1 MVAGRA
7 VARTLRIG
15 EDVVLRRQH
24 LHARAKPRCET
35 QKRVCAH
42 MATRLAA
49 CVRAC
54 RCAPRARAGSVSC
67 RPLKSPGEPGSR
79 DERPGSRM
87 PSASAPRS
95 PPSAP
100 QPAHFPSR
108 LRSPAPWRPS
118 YHSRTVSLA
127 CTARRSP
134 EQMRDCHTAQN
145 HQLTTHHTTLLPPTP
160 HTTHRT
166 PPRPTGLHTVSNPQ
180 STPLT
185 VFLAGLAAVRSGR
198 ALDGAKIRSGR
209 NFQQSTAAFHT
220 VNRGR
225 WITRCIYNCM

>member
-1 MVAGRA
+1 
-7 VARTLRIG
+7 
-15 EDVVLRRQH
+15 
-24 LHARAKPRCET
+24 
-35 QKRVCAH
+35 

-49 CVRAC
+49 FVRAC

-100 QPAHFPSR
+100 QPARFPSR

-145 HQLTTHHTTLLPPTP
+145 HQLTTHHTTLLPP
-160 HTTHRT
+160 HTTHHTRHT
-166 PPRPTGLHTVSNPQ
+166 TTAHRIAHRKQSPVYATHRVLGWTG
-180 STPLT
+180 
-185 VFLAGLAAVRSGR
+185 GC
-198 ALDGAKIRSGR
+198 AKRKGVGWSKDTER
-209 NFQQSTAAFHT
+209 
-220 VNRGR
+220 
-225 WITRCIYNCM
+225 